1 MLGLALSMSLCF
13 EELPG
18 PILDFDDFDVPPF
31 DVLARRRLEKSSK
44 VLLASSNLQN
54 KRKCKVHYLSMV

>member
-1 MLGLALSMSLCF
+1 MLCLALSMSLCF

-18 PILDFDDFDVPPF
+18 PILDFDDFDDFDVPPF

-54 KRKCKVHYLSMV
+54 KRK

>member
-18 PILDFDDFDVPPF
+18 PILDCDDFDVPPF
-31 DVLARRRLEKSSK
+31 DVLTRRRLEKSSK

-54 KRKCKVHYLSMV
+54 KRK

>member
-18 PILDFDDFDVPPF
+18 PILDFDVPPF

-54 KRKCKVHYLSMV
+54 KRK

>member
-18 PILDFDDFDVPPF
+18 PILDFNDFDDFDDFDVPPF
-31 DVLARRRLEKSSK
+31 DVLA
-44 VLLASSNLQN
+44 
-54 KRKCKVHYLSMV
+54 